1 MGEGDREPALPLPL
15 AGERSLER
23 LLRRGLREALPRRR
37 GEPERRTLGL
47 RRRSRERERER
58 RRGERLRLLGGAADG
73 GRDTG
78 RTERATDTEATAG
91 QA

>member
-1 MGEGDREPALPLPL
+1 MMEGEREPALPLPL

-23 LLRRGLREALPRRR
+23 LRRGLREALPRRR

-73 GRDTG
+73 GGGTRDAQRG
-78 RTERATDTEATAG
+78 RQTEATAG